1 MKSYQLFLAGAGSGL
16 ASGFMVFPLDVLKTR
31 FAAAPNGA
39 YDGVIDAIKKISKAE
54 GRVKPFFNGFQ
65 ATLFSAL
72 PSSGIN
78 LMTYEFFKLQA
89 INYFAQ

>member
-1 MKSYQLFLAGAGSGL
+1 MAGASSGL

-39 YDGVIDAIKKISKAE
+39 YNGVIDAIQKISNAE

-65 ATLFSAL
+65 ATLISSL

-89 INYFAQ
+89 INYYAQ